1 MSKLC
6 YRISEVPINPYYE
19 TVDNMCTCRDLIEQG
34 ERAVMKLVRDPGLT
48 WCFGGSE
55 HTRKADC
62 NQKNYTRKT
71 KIPEDY
77 R

>member
-48 WCFGGSE
+48 WCFAGSE

-62 NQKNYTRKT
+62 NQKNYARKT